1 MIRGLYTSGTGM
13 ISQMK
18 KMDVITNN
26 LSNVNTNGFK
36 EDTLI
41 TRSFKEAL
49 VSRIDDPSV
58 LHSAVE
64 VGPLNKGVRID
75 MVYTRFEQGSFNETG
90 NTTDFAISGEGFFVI
105 NTPDGERL
113 TRDGSFGL
121 DSDGR
126 IVNASGYPV
135 IGENGEIFVDNKN
148 FTLNS
153 KREIIL
159 NGEFIDRLLLVDA
172 DGESLRK
179 TGDNLYMNIN
189 PQSQTD
195 NTESNIKQGF
205 LEGSNVD
212 LAKSMV
218 NIIEVY
224 RNFESNQKVVK
235 MIDDTLGKAVNEL
248 GKL

>member
-13 ISQMK
+13 ITQMK

-58 LHSAVE
+58 VNSAPE
-64 VGPLNKGVRID
+64 VGPINKGVRID
-75 MVYTRFEQGSFNETG
+75 MVYTSFEQGSLNETG
-90 NTTDFAISGEGFFVI
+90 NPTDFAISGEGFFVV

-113 TRDGSFGL
+113 TRDGSFSI

-126 IVNASGYPV
+126 IVNSSGYPLM
-135 IGENGEIFVDNKN
+135 GENGEIFVDNRN

-153 KREIIL
+153 NREIIS
-159 NGEFIDRLLLVDA
+159 NGEFIDRISLVDA

-189 PQSQTD
+189 PQGQTE
-195 NTESNIKQGF
+195 NTNSNIKQGF

-218 NIIEVY
+218 NIIETY
-224 RNFESNQKVVK
+224 RNFESNQKVVR
-235 MIDDTLGKAVNEL
+235 MIDDTLGKAVNDL